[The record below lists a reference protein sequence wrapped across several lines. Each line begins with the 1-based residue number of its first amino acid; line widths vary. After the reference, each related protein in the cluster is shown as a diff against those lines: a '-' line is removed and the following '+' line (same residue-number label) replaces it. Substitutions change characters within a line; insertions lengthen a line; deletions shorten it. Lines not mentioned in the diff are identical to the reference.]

1 MLNFALNVAPSK
13 ISYMKNKHT
22 AIWLILWVV
31 TVVITI
37 AVMTLLHNGEQ
48 YSAMYKM
55 VMLSLVW
62 AETLPFANIVIAT
75 RNPRMTDR
83 FLPVTF
89 ASGILLSLYV
99 LAVVVVAG
107 MGLAEVL
114 STKYFIASHL
124 VLILGLWIASVVM
137 LAAGM
142 HARSD
147 EDKMAMSRSFHR
159 GLKAEVIDI
168 CAAISSAGNPE
179 LSAAFDNYRNEV
191 LRYSNPDSHHCVSGI
206 EKKMTSL
213 LEQIKKVASVVEEAD
228 FISLQA
234 SLDELTT
241 LTKQRN
247 EQLKSIRP

>member
-147 EDKMAMSRSFHR
+147 D
-159 GLKAEVIDI
+159 D
-168 CAAISSAGNPE
+168 
-179 LSAAFDNYRNEV
+179 
-191 LRYSNPDSHHCVSGI
+191 
-206 EKKMTSL
+206 
-213 LEQIKKVASVVEEAD
+213 
-228 FISLQA
+228 
-234 SLDELTT
+234 
-241 LTKQRN
+241 
-247 EQLKSIRP
+247 

>member
-1 MLNFALNVAPSK
+1 MLNFALNVAPNK
-13 ISYMKNKHT
+13 IRYMKNKYT

-37 AVMTLLHNGEQ
+37 AVMTLLHNAEQ

-62 AETLPFANIVIAT
+62 AETLPFAYIVIAA
-75 RNPRMTDR
+75 RNPRMTDK

-89 ASGILLSLYV
+89 ASGTLLSLYV

-107 MGLAEVL
+107 IGMAELL

-124 VLILGLWIASVVM
+124 VLIFGLCIATAVM
-137 LAAGM
+137 LTAGM
-142 HARSD
+142 HVSSD
-147 EDKMAMSRSFHR
+147 EVKMAMNRSFHR
-159 GLKAEVIDI
+159 GLKAELIDI
-168 CAAISSAGNPE
+168 CAAISSTGNSE
-179 LSAAFDNYRNEV
+179 LSAAYDNYINEV

-213 LEQIKKVASVVEEAD
+213 VEQIKKVASVAED
-228 FISLQA
+228 SDTISLQA
-234 SLDELTT
+234 SLDELTN